1 MVKIME
7 VVNNLLDYE
16 KLKIVQNT
24 DWFKFSL
31 DSVLLADFINVKKK
45 DRNIIDFCTGN
56 APIPLFLSTKTSN
69 SIIGVEL
76 QEEVFKLAKK
86 SVILNN
92 LENQIEIINEDVKNL
107 KNKYETDTFDIISC
121 NPPYFK
127 ISEQTQKNE
136 NNIKAIARHEIH
148 LNLTDIFEISRKLL
162 KNNGSIYIVH
172 RTDRLVEIINEMS
185 CYNIMPKRIRF
196 IYPFKNSES
205 NMVLI
210 EGRKNGNSGLK
221 VEKPLVVHDKRGN
234 YTEEIN
240 QIFRGRK

>member
-1 MVKIME
+1 ME

-127 ISEQTQKNE
+127 VSEQTQKNE

-148 LNLTDIFEISRKLL
+148 LNLTDIFDISRKLL

-221 VEKPLVVHDKRGN
+221 VEKPLVVHDERGN

>member
-7 VVNNLLDYE
+7 VINDLLDYE
-16 KLKIVQNT
+16 NLKIVQNT

-31 DSVLLADFINVKKK
+31 DSVLLADFIKIKKN

-56 APIPLFLSTKTSN
+56 APIPLFLSTKTNN

-76 QEEVFKLAKK
+76 QGEVFKLAKK

-92 LENQIEIINEDVKNL
+92 LEKQIEIINDDVKNL

-127 ISEQTQKNE
+127 VGEQTQKN
-136 NNIKAIARHEIH
+136 NNSIKAIARHEIQ
-148 LNLTDIFEISRKLL
+148 LNLKDIFAVSKKLL
-162 KNNGSIYIVH
+162 KNNGSIYMVH
-172 RTDRLVEIINEMS
+172 RTDRLVEIINEMNN
-185 CYNIMPKRIRF
+185 YNIVPKRIRF
-196 IYPFKNSES
+196 IYPFKDSES

-210 EGRKNGNSGLK
+210 EGRKNGNFGLK
-221 VEKPLVVHDKRGN
+221 VENPLVVHDAKGN

>member
-1 MVKIME
+1 ME

-24 DWFKFSL
+24 EWFKFSL

-45 DRNIIDFCTGN
+45 DRKIIDFCTGN

-127 ISEQTQKNE
+127 VSEQTQKNE

-148 LNLTDIFEISRKLL
+148 LNLTDIFDISRKLL

-221 VEKPLVVHDKRGN
+221 VEKPLVVHDERGN

>member
-210 EGRKNGNSGLK
+210 EGRKNGTCD
-221 VEKPLVVHDKRGN
+221 VPL
-234 YTEEIN
+234 E
-240 QIFRGRK
+240 